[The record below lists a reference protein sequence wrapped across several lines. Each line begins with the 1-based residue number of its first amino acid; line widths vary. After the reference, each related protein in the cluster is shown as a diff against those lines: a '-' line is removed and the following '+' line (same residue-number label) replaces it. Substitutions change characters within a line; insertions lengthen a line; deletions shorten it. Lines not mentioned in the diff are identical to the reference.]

1 MTAVLNPRVSV
12 LVLVLLGLAVLL
24 AVLGPAMAEVSAP
37 VVSHANERHG
47 TEADTARQCLNG
59 RGGHLFWN
67 STTNRYGVVCDLDGL
82 FGIVIL
88 DEAGREVTAFLKNKM
103 KRFDQVLKYMR
114 NQGYEL
120 VQ

>member
-1 MTAVLNPRVSV
+1 MTAVLNQRGMAM
-12 LVLVLLGLAVLL
+12 LGLLALAMLGLL
-24 AVLGPAMAEVSAP
+24 ALAGALALVVDAP
-37 VVSHANERHG
+37 VTHANLRHG
-47 TEADTARQCLNG
+47 AEADTARQCLDG

-67 STTNRYGVVCDLDGL
+67 PSTNRYGVVCDLNGL

-120 VQ
+120 VH